1 MTVTITKTESSISE
15 EPKKKS
21 KKRKRN
27 AEASQELEVDIN
39 APEPPSKKALRRAK
53 KGKLPT
59 TTGTATTVVPAPD
72 ATQDGD
78 ETVTTGKGLRNPTE
92 QETSGKRSEHG
103 IWIGNLPF
111 TVTKTDL
118 RTFFTDKTKIA
129 ELTITRIHIPPP
141 ADAASSRQKSKPQNK
156 GFAYVDFSTP
166 EAVTEALALSET
178 LLMGRKVLIKDAQDF
193 EGRPEKADK
202 EDAANGKSSLTGKQ
216 PNKRIFV
223 GNLTFDTEKS
233 DLEEHFG
240 QCGEVEDVHVATFE
254 DSGKCKGY
262 AWVTFGGIKAAEA
275 AVKGFVMKKTEEE
288 VEEEEDFDDPPETED
303 GDEEPVPS
311 TKKSKKKKKKKQKPK
326 DWKWWV
332 NKLKGR
338 QLRME
343 FAEDASVR
351 YKKRFGKDAPAR
363 VNGHGAAVEEEVE
376 VEKGAGS
383 TKDATPAV
391 DARDPKK
398 PSLRRRNP
406 DRAPRP
412 PKKVDARKIK
422 PGAALA
428 SAPRPPTGAIV
439 ASKGKK
445 TTF

>member
-1 MTVTITKTESSISE
+1 MTTIITAIESSISE
-15 EPKKKS
+15 EPKKES

-27 AEASQELEVDIN
+27 AEASQELEVNIN

-59 TTGTATTVVPAPD
+59 TTSTATTTVSAPD

-78 ETVTTGKGLRNPTE
+78 ETVSTRKGPRNPTE

-103 IWIGNLPF
+103 IWVGNLPF
-111 TVTKTDL
+111 TVTKADL
-118 RTFFTDKTKIA
+118 RTFFTEKTQIA
-129 ELTITRIHIPPP
+129 EPTITRIHIPPP
-141 ADAASSRQKSKPQNK
+141 TDAASSRQMSKPQNK
-156 GFAYVDFSTP
+156 GFAYVDFSSP

-178 LLMGRKVLIKDAQDF
+178 LLMGRKVLIKDAHDF
-193 EGRPEKADK
+193 KGRPEKADT
-202 EDAANGKSSLTGKQ
+202 ENAANAKSSSSGKP

-240 QCGEVEDVHVATFE
+240 QCGEVENVHVATFE

-262 AWVTFGGIKAAEA
+262 AWVTFVGIEAAEA
-275 AVKGFVMKKTEEE
+275 AVRGYVMKKPEEEE
-288 VEEEEDFDDPPETED
+288 VEEDLDDPPENED

-311 TKKSKKKKKKKQKPK
+311 TEKSKKKKKQKPK
-326 DWKWWV
+326 DRKWWV

-338 QLRME
+338 PLRME
-343 FAEDASVR
+343 FAEDATVR
-351 YKKRFGKDAPAR
+351 YKKRFGKDAAAR
-363 VNGHGAAVEEEVE
+363 GAAVEEEAE
-376 VEKGAGS
+376 EEKGAGS
-383 TKDATPAV
+383 AKDAAPAAV
-391 DARDPKK
+391 DARDPTK
-398 PSLRRRNP
+398 PSLRPRNP

-412 PKKVDARKIK
+412 PKKVDARNIK

-428 SAPRPPTGAIV
+428 AAPRRPTGGIIAGQ
-439 ASKGKK
+439 GKK